1 MLQKER
7 ERNSLKSSWNSWKGI
22 LIIGSIIILLTA
34 FLLLFYLQP
43 NKKVV
48 TQNIVKK
55 NKKLFTNEFNRE
67 FIGDNERILIV
78 KNEDIINHK
87 VIFDLNDS
95 KISKVEVVAL
105 NKDIAKDFDIRLYV
119 YNKNNEYVITTNN
132 SINSNLTYKLFETKN
147 ERIEIGYKDDP
158 SINSLKIEDLVV
170 IKISYGMAE

>member
-105 NKDIAKDFDIRLYV
+105 NKDIAKDLDIRLYV

>member
-105 NKDIAKDFDIRLYV
+105 NKDIAKDLDIKLYV

>member
-105 NKDIAKDFDIRLYV
+105 NKDIAKDLDIRLYV

-158 SINSLKIEDLVV
+158 SINSLKTEDLVV